1 MQPIR
6 TKAGENYLTES
17 DEKTLFNHLKRLKD
31 RQAERDF
38 ALLKTCRLLG
48 LRRSEAIALNVADV
62 FGQTVLEVNER
73 IAAKG
78 ALGSL
83 SIPVELQEILQRFLR
98 LKRQWGED
106 MTDDAPLFVS
116 KKGNRLA
123 MRTFNDLV
131 DKWCGAAGIPR
142 ITPHGLRHTKGRRIM
157 DDVRLLNEEE
167 RDKKLLLANRQLRH
181 KSITAT
187 LIYTAPTKEE
197 MAKVGVL

>member
-1 MQPIR
+1 MQTIR

-17 DEKTLFNHLKRLKD
+17 EEKKLFNHLKRLKD
-31 RQAERDF
+31 KQAERDF
-38 ALLKTCRLLG
+38 VLLKTCRLLA
-48 LRRSEAIALNVADV
+48 LRRREALALNVGDV
-62 FGQTVLEVNER
+62 FGATSLEIDEH

-78 ALGSL
+78 AVGSL
-83 SIPVELQEILQRFLR
+83 SIPVELQDILQRFLK
-98 LKRQWGED
+98 LKRKWGED

-123 MRTFNDLV
+123 LRTFNDLV
-131 DKWCGAAGIPR
+131 DKWCREAGGER

-157 DDVRLLNEEE
+157 DDVRHLNEEE

-181 KSITAT
+181 KSMTAT

-197 MAKVGVL
+197 MEKVGAL

>member
-1 MQPIR
+1 MQSIR

-17 DEKTLFNHLKRLKD
+17 EEKTLFTHLKRLKD
-31 RQAERDF
+31 KQAERDF

-48 LRRSEAIALNVADV
+48 LRRSEALALNVADV
-62 FGQTVLEVNER
+62 YGQTTLDVNER

-78 ALGSL
+78 AVDTL
-83 SIPVELQEILQRFLR
+83 SIPVELQEILTRFLK
-98 LKRQWGED
+98 LKRKWGED
-106 MTDDAPLFVS
+106 LTDDAPLFVS

-123 MRTFNDLV
+123 LRSFNDLV
-131 DKWCGAAGIPR
+131 DKWCREAGVAR

-157 DDVRLLNEEE
+157 DDVRHLSDEE

-181 KSITAT
+181 KSLTAT

-197 MAKVGVL
+197 MRKVGAL

>member
-1 MQPIR
+1 MQSIQTR
-6 TKAGENYLTES
+6 AGENYLTEA

-31 RQAERDF
+31 KQAERDY

-48 LRRSEAIALNVADV
+48 LRRSEAIALDV
-62 FGQTVLEVNER
+62 SDIFGKKVLEIDGR

-83 SIPVELQEILQRFLR
+83 SIPVELQEILQGFLR

-106 MTDDAPLFVS
+106 LSDGAPLFMS

-123 MRTFNDLV
+123 LRTFNDLV
-131 DKWCGAAGIPR
+131 DKWCAAAGIPR

-157 DDVRLLNEEE
+157 DDVRHLTEEE

-197 MAKVGVL
+197 MAKVGAL